1 VQDGSVAVSLRMG
14 RGSLVT
20 HQLFDKGDEGLEIFL
35 EREMELI
42 AVLEVD
48 RDCLPVS
55 FMQLL

>member
-1 VQDGSVAVSLRMG
+1 MG